1 MVRGWSQVGIEI
13 HQQDVQGESPGSPPI
28 TTCSSIRQV
37 SRDCVVLTACF
48 TVHRRN
54 GGPDCS
60 SGDEE
65 GERSSG
71 GGNVGQSRER
81 EVPGNIPRVES
92 GWRKSAGT
100 KDELGPEKMPPPSQI
115 AWRSAEE
122 SESDFREAIEG

>member
-1 MVRGWSQVGIEI
+1 MVRELSQVGFQI
-13 HQQDVQGESPGSPPI
+13 HQPDVSGESTGSTEV
-28 TTCSSIRQV
+28 TTCSFIRLI
-37 SRDCVVLTACF
+37 SRDCVTQTACF
-48 TVHRRN
+48 TVRGRN
-54 GGPDCS
+54 GGPDCP

-71 GGNVGQSRER
+71 SGNVGQSRER

-92 GWRKSAGT
+92 GWRIPSGT
-100 KDELGPEKMPPPSQI
+100 KDELEPDEIHPPSQI